1 MLTGVRMQTHAPC
14 GKPLVVVSITW
25 NLSGTSLE
33 SSSADS
39 AMSLLEKDPSSG
51 DILSKFYQIEC
62 GTSVQQPPVSCNLSD
77 LRVNPSR
84 SVRRRL
90 DVIFKLIWC
99 NVVVVCLL
107 LEQRGDSPKQ
117 TEVQI
122 IALRMQSRKR

>member
-1 MLTGVRMQTHAPC
+1 M
-14 GKPLVVVSITW
+14 
-25 NLSGTSLE
+25 
-33 SSSADS
+33 
-39 AMSLLEKDPSSG
+39 
-51 DILSKFYQIEC
+51 
-62 GTSVQQPPVSCNLSD
+62 QQPPVSCNLSD

-122 IALRMQSRKR
+122 IALHMQSRKR